1 MPLVTSEKMLSDAQK
16 GGYAVGAFNVENMEM
31 VKAVLA
37 AAEELKAP
45 VMLQTTPGTIK
56 YGTVETY
63 AAIVKAEA
71 AKVSVPV
78 CLHLDHGNSF
88 ELAVQAMKA
97 GYTSVMIDGSHED
110 FENNIAI
117 TKKVVDVAKAIGITV
132 EAELGKVGGKEDDLE
147 ADADTNTDPMEAK
160 EFAERTGISSLAVAI
175 GTAHGFYVGTPVLD
189 KPRVSAIK
197 EVVSVPL
204 VLHGGTGI
212 PDDMIKKAISLGVAK
227 INVNTECQLVF
238 AEATRKYIEE
248 GKDKEKK
255 GFDPRKLLKPGTE
268 GIVEKV
274 KEKMELF
281 GSVGKAE

>member
-1 MPLVTSEKMLSDAQK
+1 MPLVTSEKMLLDAQK
-16 GGYAVGAFNVENMEM
+16 GGYAVGAFNIENMEM

-71 AKVSVPV
+71 EKVSVPV
-78 CLHLDHGNSF
+78 CLHLDHGSSF

-97 GYTSVMIDGSHED
+97 GYTSVMIDGSGED
-110 FENNIAI
+110 FETNIAI
-117 TKKVVDVAKAIGITV
+117 TKKVVDVAKALGIPV

-147 ADADTNTDPMEAK
+147 ADADTNTDPQEAK
-160 EFAERTGISSLAVAI
+160 EFAERTGVSSLAVAI

-204 VLHGGTGI
+204 VLHGASGLSEEDVRECVERG
-212 PDDMIKKAISLGVAK
+212 MCK
-227 INVNTECQLVF
+227 VNFATELRAAYTDAV
-238 AEATRKYIEE
+238 K
-248 GKDKEKK
+248 
-255 GFDPRKLLKPGTE
+255 KLLE
-268 GIVEKV
+268 EKSETYDPKKLGNVGMEAV
-274 KEKMELF
+274 KEQVKIRMRMC
-281 GSVGKAE
+281 GCDGKAE